1 MTAWRRRLLNW
12 CEPSGGSGRFGPAPE
27 GNHDAGTAAAEGPAT
42 PPTRRRESTVSTSSP
57 TSSPRLTPT
66 AAPNP
71 GRCGFRA
78 GGYSRTLAF
87 GLLLSC
93 AAGLGLA
100 TACSDDS
107 TSDAKETA
115 SSVAS
120 SVKGAV
126 DDATKGA
133 AETVARTIAA
143 KQGAEE
149 FKKAGHELNG
159 SLTCTSSAEDSATEV
174 AINCTGMTK
183 DGKVVKLSGTTS
195 ELPGASVSALE
206 GSFTGT
212 VDGQQVFATQKL
224 GG

>member
-1 MTAWRRRLLNW
+1 MT
-12 CEPSGGSGRFGPAPE
+12 
-27 GNHDAGTAAAEGPAT
+27 
-42 PPTRRRESTVSTSSP
+42 TSSP
-57 TSSPRLTPT
+57 TSSPRLTQT
-66 AAPNP
+66 AARHP
-71 GRCGFRA
+71 GRSRFRA
-78 GGYSRTLAF
+78 GGLRRTFVF
-87 GLLLSC
+87 GLLLG
-93 AAGLGLA
+93 AAALWLA

-107 TSDAKETA
+107 TSHAKETA
-115 SSVAS
+115 SSVAT

-143 KQGAEE
+143 KQGAEA

-159 SLTCTSSAEDSATEV
+159 SLTCESSAEDSATEV

-212 VDGQQVFATQKL
+212 VDGQQAFTTQKL